1 MKIDPKAFRLPP
13 GKKPRLARHPTRID
27 PFYVSKEEYREM
39 LGESSDAVSEQQRLL
54 YSSGTHALLLIF
66 QGMDASGKDGAIRTV
81 MGEVDPQGC
90 QVYSFKQPSPE
101 ELRHDFMWRTNVK
114 LPERG
119 RIGIFNRSYYEEV
132 LVVKVHPE
140 YLRAQGMQ
148 PEAATKAFWE
158 GRYRSIIDSERH
170 LHREGTRILK
180 FYLHLSQDEQR
191 RRFLDR
197 IDEPEKHWKFDLG
210 DIRERARWGEYM
222 RAYEECLAKTG
233 IAEAPWHIVPADD
246 KKNARL
252 IISAI
257 LLDALKAMKMSYP
270 RTSPERLRELK
281 KYRGLLSR

>member
-1 MKIDPKAFRLPP
+1 MKIDPKAFLLPP
-13 GKKPRLARHPTRID
+13 GKKPNLAKHPTRIE
-27 PFYVSKEEYREM
+27 PFYVSKDEYREM
-39 LGESSDAVSEQQRLL
+39 LGVNSDAVSEQQRLL
-54 YSSGTHALLLIF
+54 YSSGNYALLIIF

-90 QVYSFKQPSPE
+90 QVYSFKQPSAE
-101 ELRHDFMWRTNVK
+101 ELRHDFMWRTNCK

-140 YLRAQGMQ
+140 YLASQGME
-148 PEAATKAFWE
+148 PAKVDKGFWE
-158 GRYRSIIDSERH
+158 GRYRSIVESERH

-180 FYLHLSQDEQR
+180 FFLHLSKDEQR
-191 RRFLDR
+191 QRFLDR

-210 DIRERARWGEYM
+210 DIRERERWGDYM

-233 IAEAPWHIVPADD
+233 SDEAPWHIVPADD

-257 LLDALKAMKMSYP
+257 LLDALKSMKMGYP
-270 RTSPERLRELK
+270 RTSPERLKELK
-281 KYRGLLSR
+281 KYRRLLQK